1 MIRLEVQDYCQ
12 ECEHFLADVENTR
25 VLYGNDKIRFR
36 TDTII
41 RCERRQLCARLQK
54 EFEQMQKEKENGNCK
69 EM

>member
-12 ECEHFLADVENTR
+12 ECEHFSADVENAISGFSG
-25 VLYGNDKIRFR
+25 YSIFR

-54 EFEQMQKEKENGNCK
+54 EFERMQKEKEN
-69 EM
+69 ESISE